1 MGRRRWLF
9 LVALLLLGGGFWFF
23 FGRAR
28 SPKQG
33 SAELTAASQGSGR
46 HGNSKGGFGGLGG
59 PNAPVPVVAGV
70 VKQQD
75 VPIYLNGIGT
85 VQAFN
90 AVTVHPQVSGILVK
104 VDFQEGQDVK
114 KGDLLAE
121 IDPRTY
127 QAQLD
132 QAAAKKA
139 QDVAQLNNAQV
150 LLDRDTDLFKKG
162 VLDHQTYDTQR
173 FLVDQLAA
181 TIKADQAA
189 IDNAQVL
196 LDYTKVTAPFDGRVG
211 IRQVDEGN
219 YLTPGSN
226 LVLLTQL
233 KPISVV
239 FTLPQQNVT
248 DVNQAS
254 AHGTLKVTAL
264 DSSNTKPLEDGTL
277 SVVDNQ
283 IDPTTGTFKLKAT
296 FDNPDLQLWPGQFV
310 NARLLVST
318 VKDGLVVPSS
328 VVQRGP
334 NGTYAY
340 VITPEKTAEM
350 RPVKVGQIDG
360 NQALILDGLQAGEQ
374 VVVDGQYKLQP
385 GGKVDIVSPRS
396 PAAHAL
402 AQADPNA
409 SDTSA
414 QPASAQPTSA
424 QPGAPP
430 GFGQIGSSRVGQAGV
445 KGQSRHSNF
454 SAPDQTSGTSAHP
467 GSPDSAAGSSNKHS
481 HGARGLPEKE
491 TGNQALPQQ
500 AGG

>member
-9 LVALLLLGGGFWFF
+9 IFALLLVVAGLWFF
-23 FGRAR
+23 FGRA
-28 SPKQG
+28 SSVKQG
-33 SAELTAASQGSGR
+33 PAGSTQTGQVSGH
-46 HGNSKGGFGGLGG
+46 HGNRQGGFGGSGG
-59 PNAPVPVVAGV
+59 PNAPVPVVADT
-70 VKQQD
+70 VKKQD

-90 AVTVHPQVSGILVK
+90 SVTVHPQVSGILVK

-127 QAQLD
+127 QAQVD

-139 QDVAQLNNAQV
+139 QDVAQLSNAQV

-196 LDYTKVTAPFDGRVG
+196 LDYTRITAPFDGRVG
-211 IRQVDEGN
+211 LRQIDEGN

-248 DVNQAS
+248 DVNQAF
-254 AHGTLKVTAL
+254 AHGALKVIAL

-296 FDNPDLQLWPGQFV
+296 FENPDMQLWPGQFV

-350 RPVKVGQIDG
+350 HPIKVGQIDG
-360 NQALILDGLQAGEQ
+360 NQALILDGLQEGEQ

-385 GGKVDIVSPRS
+385 GGKVDIVAPRN

-402 AQADPNA
+402 AQSDPNA
-409 SDTSA
+409 GELSA
-414 QPASAQPTSA
+414 QPE
-424 QPGAPP
+424 APSTL
-430 GFGQIGSSRVGQAGV
+430 GQGVGSKIGQGGVNGRTRNSNSSGRD
-445 KGQSRHSNF
+445 QS
-454 SAPDQTSGTSAHP
+454 SGLSEHP
-467 GSPDSAAGSSNKHS
+467 GSPDPAAARSSIKHA
-481 HGARGLPEKE
+481 HGAPGLPENK
-491 TGNQALPQQ
+491 TGNQARPQQ
-500 AGG
+500 AGS

>member
-1 MGRRRWLF
+1 MRRVRWVF
-9 LVALLLLGGGFWFF
+9 VIVALGAGVAFWYFRGRGPNPGQSSPAMAAQEGAGAAAGRPGRFGNNPGGF
-23 FGRAR
+23 
-28 SPKQG
+28 
-33 SAELTAASQGSGR
+33 
-46 HGNSKGGFGGLGG
+46 GG
-59 PNAPVPVVAGV
+59 PNAPVPVVAGTV
-70 VKQQD
+70 QKKD

-85 VQAFN
+85 VQAYN
-90 AVTVHPQVSGILVK
+90 SVTVHPQVSGILVK
-104 VDFQEGQDVK
+104 VDFTEGQDVK

-127 QAQLD
+127 QAQVD
-132 QAAAKKA
+132 QAVAKRD
-139 QDVAQLNNAQV
+139 QDIAQLNNAKSV
-150 LLDRDTDLFKKG
+150 LDRDTDLFKKG

-196 LDYTKVTAPFDGRVG
+196 LDYTRITAPFDGRIG
-211 IRQVDEGN
+211 LRQVDEGN

-226 LVLLTQL
+226 LALISQL

-248 DVNQAS
+248 DVNQAF
-254 AHGTLKVTAL
+254 AHGALKVIAM
-264 DSSNTKPLEDGTL
+264 DSLNTKPLADGTL

-283 IDPTTGTFKLKAT
+283 IDPSTGTVKLKAT
-296 FDNPDLQLWPGQFV
+296 FENPDLQLWPGQFV

-318 VKDGLVVPSS
+318 VQDGLVVPSS

-350 RPVKVGQIDG
+350 RPIKVGQVDG
-360 NQALILDGLQAGEQ
+360 DEALILGGLGAGEQ

-385 GGKVDIVSPRS
+385 GGKVDVISPRS

-402 AQADPNA
+402 AQTDQNA
-409 SDTSA
+409 TET
-414 QPASAQPTSA
+414 PA
-424 QPGAPP
+424 QPGESPVL
-430 GFGQIGSSRVGQAGV
+430 GQGDGSTIGQGGV
-445 KGQSRHSNF
+445 NGRTRNSNF
-454 SAPDQTSGTSAHP
+454 SRSEQRTSGASEHL
-467 GSPDSAAGSSNKHS
+467 GSPGLTPRSSTKSSRNPS
-481 HGARGLPEKE
+481 GPSENEG
-491 TGNQALPQQ
+491 GNQARPQQ
-500 AGG
+500 AGS